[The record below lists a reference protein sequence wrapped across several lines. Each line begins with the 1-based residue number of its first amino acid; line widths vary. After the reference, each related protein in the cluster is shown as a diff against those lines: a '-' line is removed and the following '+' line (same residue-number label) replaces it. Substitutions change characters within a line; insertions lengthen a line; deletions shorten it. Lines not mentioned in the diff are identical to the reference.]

1 MMKTGRRTQLTKF
14 NVGGAKG
21 YVIEFGDGYIRIFY
35 DHAPLKKGDEVV
47 EIAAPYTQT
56 DIWNEELKCYN
67 LQFLQIGDVLY
78 IFYPKYMKRLCRYP
92 NDDWRLEDW
101 EIINGP
107 WQNVN
112 TDDVTVTASGSEG
125 EIVLTA
131 SANLFVEKDVG
142 RLLRLTMVNDET
154 TPWQA
159 DFQVSKSAVYT
170 SDGKYYEAM
179 NEGTTGNIKPVHS
192 VGTKSD
198 GVVVWKYLH
207 DGSGIVKISEFVS
220 ATEVKANVVSF
231 LPKDMTT
238 SYFEF
243 GLIYPGENYPMSG
256 CFYKNRLWL
265 LIDTNDGLKACG
277 SYSGDFNNFADKE
290 YGEVVAEAAVTVPVN
305 SQEYN
310 QGRWIAAA
318 DALFVGTSSGEFVID
333 KANSS
338 AAMAADNVAVAQ
350 ISKIGSKPIAPI
362 AINGHLLFVDR
373 FGTSIRD
380 LIYSYER
387 DGYDPVD
394 ASILGRHLL
403 KSSIVDWDWQD
414 IPNKLLWA
422 ALGDGR
428 MLVFTFDAN
437 QQVAA
442 MSQQYLSGAVESVAV
457 IPSGTENRDD
467 VWVTVKRKIDDTLK
481 RYVEWIDEG
490 TKSVFDDRVN
500 SIEDAFE
507 KREAEA
513 DYVRDNAFY
522 LDSAIEFKRA
532 SGDMRTEIGGL
543 EHLVG
548 QTVGIAA
555 NGMQKPSQ
563 VVSKTGTVKVEETD
577 TQVVVGLP
585 ICSQLMPQIVYL
597 PNQSGAGLAEVQ
609 RIDHL
614 NLFVYLSGGGQV
626 GVNGNMCDILYYDSY
641 ETVGKVLKLK
651 SGRVEIPWPVGHSLK
666 TNWGADILIEN
677 KSIYPMQILAIVP
690 SMSGS

>member
-1 MMKTGRRTQLTKF
+1 MKTGRRTQLTKF

-47 EIAAPYTQT
+47 EIAAPYTQN
-56 DIWNEELKCYN
+56 DIWNDELKCYH

-159 DFQVSKSAVYT
+159 DFQVSKSAVFT

-192 VGTKSD
+192 VGTRSD

-220 ATEVKANVVSF
+220 ATEVKAHVVSF

-290 YGEVVAEAAVTVPVN
+290 YGEVVAEAAVTVPIN

-373 FGTSIRD
+373 FGASIRD

-422 ALGDGR
+422 VLGDGR

-457 IPSGTENRDD
+457 IPSATENRDD
-467 VWVTVKRKIDDTLK
+467 VWVTVKRKIGDTLK

-490 TKSVFDDRVN
+490 TKSVFDDQVN

-513 DYVRDNAFY
+513 DFVRDNAFY

-641 ETVGKVLKLK
+641 ETVGKDLKLK
-651 SGRVEIPWPVGHSLK
+651 SGRVEIPWPAGHSLK

-677 KSIYPMQILAIVP
+677 KSVYPMQILAIVP